1 MKIVWKKAGDLRAHD
16 LHQMY
21 GPPVENSEFE
31 NLKVSIRRH
40 GWQEDKPASITDDD
54 VLIIGRTRHYIVR
67 RDKDFLIP
75 CVIFQ
80 PKNPATKEA
89 EVREAIVIG
98 NMYRQKSELTITKE
112 MRVLMEVERELG
124 RQRMGRGRQ
133 ADDTLPSK
141 SSDRVGLKYKLSGKT
156 VQKRLKVLDAIESAH
171 AKGNQK
177 REKQLAELLEA
188 KKVDK
193 AFAIVKGEPAAA
205 KKPPKVEV
213 PPTLLGHANKAHSEF
228 FEALAKVTVPDEL
241 AQVETF
247 YRQVGMEIERVRRML
262 LGNAVAEA
270 KNE

>member
-112 MRVLMEVERELG
+112 MRVLMEVGHAGQGQGEARVVLEGADAALAEHDATVAGFEDILG
-124 RQRMGRGRQ
+124 GQQEFIDRGRRP
-133 ADDTLPSK
+133 A
-141 SSDRVGLKYKLSGKT
+141 
-156 VQKRLKVLDAIESAH
+156 
-171 AKGNQK
+171 
-177 REKQLAELLEA
+177 LEQ
-188 KKVDK
+188 
-193 AFAIVKGEPAAA
+193 
-205 KKPPKVEV
+205 
-213 PPTLLGHANKAHSEF
+213 H
-228 FEALAKVTVPDEL
+228 
-241 AQVETF
+241 
-247 YRQVGMEIERVRRML
+247 R
-262 LGNAVAEA
+262 
-270 KNE
+270 